1 MDNFHSES
9 PIYAQLMERIY
20 RQIMRNEMK
29 AGDKLLS
36 VREMAIQAGVN
47 PNTIQRTYREL
58 EQQGIVETKRGQG
71 TFITEDEKKLSELRE
86 TLKDKYIST
95 FLKDM
100 SEMGFTDEEILLGLK
115 SYLSITDERGEDKH
129 D

>member
-9 PIYAQLMERIY
+9 PIYAQLIERIY

-86 TLKDKYIST
+86 TLKDKYVST

-100 SEMGFTDEEILLGLK
+100 SEMGFTDVEILLGLK
-115 SYLSITDERGEDKH
+115 GYLSITGEKGENEH